1 MLSRQLLIWTALTA
15 AIIAAV
21 AAAIF
26 VAFRETLFA
35 LGILC
40 GCALGLASF
49 AGLERHVRRTTTGR
63 RGIVMLNFG
72 KYAIIGVA
80 IWILLRAAPN
90 IGAGLAVGLS
100 TVYISLTV
108 CGIRQARRLR
118 DIEET

>member
-15 AIIAAV
+15 VIIAAV

-26 VAFRETLFA
+26 AAFRETSFA

-80 IWILLRAAPN
+80 IWILLRAGAN
-90 IGAGLAVGLS
+90 GAGLAVGLS
-100 TVYISLTV
+100 IVYISLTV